1 MRLPDPM
8 RPCLLDGV
16 DLEIVMLKREREQQE
31 RPGRR
36 IGVEN
41 GEKAGEGDSE

>member
-1 MRLPDPM
+1 M